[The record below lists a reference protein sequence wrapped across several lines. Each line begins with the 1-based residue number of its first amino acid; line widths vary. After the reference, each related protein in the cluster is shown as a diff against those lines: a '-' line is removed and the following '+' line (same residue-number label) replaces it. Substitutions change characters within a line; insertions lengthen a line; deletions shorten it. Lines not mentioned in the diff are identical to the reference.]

1 MPQALPLKMA
11 THGHKIQSSDL
22 LLRRGHGFKSRL
34 IEAAG
39 RTPYS
44 HAGMA
49 GFNAA
54 GELFLIDVVE
64 GRGGGSR
71 LLSHVIKKDPGIWDW
86 YKSNPGNRWPEFD
99 RAKCEAKM
107 WEFEGIPYG
116 WGAIRKA
123 SLFHLWG
130 VRLFVHCNT
139 DDYLTAAD
147 EQLPPFCSMA
157 VNIACMAGGVDPVRR
172 LSVGLTE
179 PGDLSR
185 SLFFEF
191 AGTLE

>member
-1 MPQALPLKMA
+1 MPRATPLQLSV
-11 THGHKIQSSDL
+11 HGHKIQSSDL
-22 LLRRGHGFKSRL
+22 LLRRGHGFTSKF

-44 HAGMA
+44 HAGMV

-54 GELFLIDVVE
+54 GDALLIDVIE
-64 GRGGGSR
+64 RRGGGSK
-71 LLSHVIKKDPGIWDW
+71 LLSHVIANEPGIWDW
-86 YKSNPGNRWPEFD
+86 YKSNAGNKWPEFD
-99 RAKCEAKM
+99 RTKCEEKM

-116 WGAIRKA
+116 WWAIRKA
-123 SLFHLWG
+123 SLYHLWG
-130 VRLFVHCNT
+130 VRMFVKPNT
-139 DDYLTAAD
+139 NDYLTAA
-147 EQLPPFCSMA
+147 EKQLPPFCSMA
-157 VNIACMAGGVDPVRR
+157 VNIACMVGGVDPVRR
-172 LSVGLTE
+172 LPVGLTE